1 VKADVFWPFQDR
13 KILLDMRGGAAHRRG
28 LIGMKR
34 SKRTT
39 GWPAAILVGVGAG
52 AAAVYLYSQGLIPPL
67 PTVQGTGT
75 DNAPVASSAPARPK
89 ASAPAEAPSQPQIAA
104 TGEVA
109 PPAKPMT
116 VPSFDVVLVEPNGEG
131 VLAGRAQP
139 GWTVTLESG
148 GTKVAMATADAQ
160 GEWSIVLEKPLP
172 QGNHSLSLK
181 TISPDGTRA
190 LSSQQTVSVAVAKVG
205 EDTAAPLAGA
215 SESANGP
222 AGNVPIPSDTVAA
235 DAAQSKMQVASIEP
249 TIQATVGG
257 GQATQQPRPGITLS
271 TVDYQDTGSE
281 AGKLTV
287 TGTADPGA
295 QLSLYF
301 DDVPVAKVTADGLGM
316 WRIETDK
323 KLGLGAHTFRA
334 ERYDQAA
341 QKVAARAMVT
351 FERANPAPPPAVA
364 ETGKSQV
371 AAAEA
376 GQQQTSAQDA
386 LTNEKAKI
394 YVIKR
399 GDTLWDIARRYLGSG
414 FLYSSI
420 FQDNREVIRNPDLI
434 LPQQQVKMPK
444 P

>member
-1 VKADVFWPFQDR
+1 
-13 KILLDMRGGAAHRRG
+13 
-28 LIGMKR
+28 MKR
-34 SKRTT
+34 SKRST
-39 GWPAAILVGVGAG
+39 GWLTAILVGVGAG
-52 AAAVYLYSQGLIPPL
+52 AAALYLYSQGLIPPL
-67 PTVQGTGT
+67 PTGQGAGT
-75 DNAPVASSAPARPK
+75 DNTPVASSAPAKPE

-109 PPAKPMT
+109 SPAKPMT

-205 EDTAAPLAGA
+205 EDTAPLAGA
-215 SESANGP
+215 SESVNGS
-222 AGNVPIPSDTVAA
+222 AGNVPVPSDTVAA
-235 DAAQSKMQVASIEP
+235 DAAQSKTQVASIEP
-249 TIQATVGG
+249 TIQATMGG
-257 GQATQQPRPGITLS
+257 GQAAPRPGITLS
-271 TVDYQDTGSE
+271 TVDYQDTGAE

-287 TGTADPGA
+287 TGTANPGA

-301 DDVPVAKVTADGLGM
+301 DDVPVAKVTADSLGM

-334 ERYDQAA
+334 ERYDQAT
-341 QKVAARAMVT
+341 QKVAARATVT

-386 LTNEKAKI
+386 STNEKGKI

>member
-1 VKADVFWPFQDR
+1 
-13 KILLDMRGGAAHRRG
+13 
-28 LIGMKR
+28 MKR
-34 SKRTT
+34 SKRST
-39 GWPAAILVGVGAG
+39 GWLAAILVGVGAG
-52 AAAVYLYSQGLIPPL
+52 AAALYLYSQGLIPPL
-67 PTVQGTGT
+67 PTGQGAGT
-75 DNAPVASSAPARPK
+75 NSGPVASSAPAKPE

-109 PPAKPMT
+109 QPAKPMT

-139 GWTVTLESG
+139 GWTITLETG
-148 GTKVAMATADAQ
+148 GTKVAMASADAQ
-160 GEWSIVLEKPLP
+160 GEWSMVLEKALP

-205 EDTAAPLAGA
+205 EDTAPLASA
-215 SESANGP
+215 SESASGP
-222 AGNVPIPSDTVAA
+222 AGNVPLPSDTVAA
-235 DAAQSKMQVASIEP
+235 DAAQPKTQVASIEP

-257 GQATQQPRPGITLS
+257 GRAQQPRPGITLS
-271 TVDYQDTGSE
+271 TVDYQDTGAE

-301 DDVPVAKVTADGLGM
+301 DDVPVAKVTADSLGM

-334 ERYDQAA
+334 ERYDQAT
-341 QKVAARAMVT
+341 QKVAARATVT
-351 FERANPAPPPAVA
+351 FEHASPAPPAVA

-386 LTNEKAKI
+386 STNEKAKT

-399 GDTLWDIARRYLGSG
+399 GDTLWAIAKHYLGSG

-420 FQDNREVIRNPDLI
+420 FQDNREVIKNPDLI
-434 LPQQQVKMPK
+434 LPKQEVKMPK

>member
-1 VKADVFWPFQDR
+1 
-13 KILLDMRGGAAHRRG
+13 
-28 LIGMKR
+28 MKR
-34 SKRTT
+34 SKRST
-39 GWPAAILVGVGAG
+39 GWLAAILVGVGAG
-52 AAAVYLYSQGLIPPL
+52 AAALYLYSQGLIPPL
-67 PTVQGTGT
+67 STGQGGGT
-75 DNAPVASSAPARPK
+75 DNGPVASSALAKPE
-89 ASAPAEAPSQPQIAA
+89 ASAPVEAPSQPQIAA

-109 PPAKPMT
+109 QPAKPIT

-139 GWTVTLESG
+139 GWTITLETG

-190 LSSQQTVSVAVAKVG
+190 LSSQQTVSVAVAKVR
-205 EDTAAPLAGA
+205 EDTAPLASA
-215 SESANGP
+215 SESASGP
-222 AGNVPIPSDTVAA
+222 AGNVPLLSDTVAA
-235 DAAQSKMQVASIEP
+235 DAPQPKTQVASIEP
-249 TIQATVGG
+249 TIQATLGG
-257 GQATQQPRPGITLS
+257 GQAQQPRPAITLS
-271 TVDYQDTGSE
+271 TVDYQDTGAE

-301 DDVPVAKVTADGLGM
+301 DDVPVAKITADSLGM

-334 ERYDQAA
+334 ERYDQAT
-341 QKVAARAMVT
+341 QKVAARATVT
-351 FERANPAPPPAVA
+351 FERANPTPPSAVA

-386 LTNEKAKI
+386 STNEKAET

-399 GDTLWDIARRYLGSG
+399 GDTLWAIAKRYLGSG

-420 FQDNREVIRNPDLI
+420 FQDNREVIKNPDLI
-434 LPQQQVKMPK
+434 LPKQEVKMPK

>member
-1 VKADVFWPFQDR
+1 
-13 KILLDMRGGAAHRRG
+13 
-28 LIGMKR
+28 MKR
-34 SKRTT
+34 SKRST
-39 GWPAAILVGVGAG
+39 GWLAAILVGVGAG
-52 AAAVYLYSQGLIPPL
+52 AAALYLYSQGLIPPL
-67 PTVQGTGT
+67 STGQGGGT
-75 DNAPVASSAPARPK
+75 DNGLVASSALAKPE
-89 ASAPAEAPSQPQIAA
+89 ASAPVEAPSQPQIAA

-109 PPAKPMT
+109 QPAKPIT

-139 GWTVTLESG
+139 GWTITLETG

-190 LSSQQTVSVAVAKVG
+190 LSSQQTVSVAVAKVR
-205 EDTAAPLAGA
+205 EDAVPLASA
-215 SESANGP
+215 SESASGP
-222 AGNVPIPSDTVAA
+222 AGNVPLLSDTVAA
-235 DAAQSKMQVASIEP
+235 DAPQPKTQVASIEP
-249 TIQATVGG
+249 TIQATLGG
-257 GQATQQPRPGITLS
+257 GQAQQPGPAITLS
-271 TVDYQDTGSE
+271 TVDYQDTGAE

-301 DDVPVAKVTADGLGM
+301 DDVPVAKITADSLGM

-334 ERYDQAA
+334 ERYDQAT
-341 QKVAARAMVT
+341 QKVAARATVT
-351 FERANPAPPPAVA
+351 FERANPTPPPAVA
-364 ETGKSQV
+364 ETGRSQV

-386 LTNEKAKI
+386 STNEKAET

-399 GDTLWDIARRYLGSG
+399 GDTLWAIAKRYLGSG

-420 FQDNREVIRNPDLI
+420 FQDNREVIKNPDLI
-434 LPQQQVKMPK
+434 LPKQEVKMPK

>member
-1 VKADVFWPFQDR
+1 
-13 KILLDMRGGAAHRRG
+13 
-28 LIGMKR
+28 MKR
-34 SKRTT
+34 SKRST
-39 GWPAAILVGVGAG
+39 GWLAAILVGVGAG
-52 AAAVYLYSQGLIPPL
+52 AAALYLYSQGLIPTL
-67 PTVQGTGT
+67 PTGQGAGT
-75 DNAPVASSAPARPK
+75 DNAPVASSAPAKPE
-89 ASAPAEAPSQPQIAA
+89 ASARAEVPWQPQIAA

-109 PPAKPMT
+109 PHAKPMT

-139 GWTVTLESG
+139 GWTITLESG

-160 GEWSIVLEKPLP
+160 GEWSIFLEKPLP

-190 LSSQQTVSVAVAKVG
+190 LSSQQTVSVAVAKVE
-205 EDTAAPLAGA
+205 EDTAPLAGA
-215 SESANGP
+215 SEAANGP
-222 AGNVPIPSDTVAA
+222 AGSVPVPRDTIAA
-235 DAAQSKMQVASIEP
+235 DAAQSKTQVASIEP

-257 GQATQQPRPGITLS
+257 GQGAQQPRPGITLS
-271 TVDYQDTGSE
+271 TVDYQDTGAE
-281 AGKLTV
+281 DGKLTV

-301 DDVPVAKVTADGLGM
+301 DDVPVAKVTADSLGM

-334 ERYDQAA
+334 ERYDQAT
-341 QKVAARAMVT
+341 QKVAARATVT
-351 FERANPAPPPAVA
+351 FERANPVPPPAVA

-371 AAAEA
+371 AAAERA
-376 GQQQTSAQDA
+376 QQQTSTQDA
-386 LTNEKAKI
+386 STNEKGKI

>member
-1 VKADVFWPFQDR
+1 
-13 KILLDMRGGAAHRRG
+13 
-28 LIGMKR
+28 MKR
-34 SKRTT
+34 SKRST
-39 GWPAAILVGVGAG
+39 GWLAAILVGVGVG
-52 AAAVYLYSQGLIPPL
+52 AAALHLYSQGLIPPL
-67 PTVQGTGT
+67 PTGQGGGT
-75 DNAPVASSAPARPK
+75 DNGPVTSSAPAKPE
-89 ASAPAEAPSQPQIAA
+89 ASAPIEAPSQPRIAA

-109 PPAKPMT
+109 QPAKPIT

-139 GWTVTLESG
+139 GWTITLETG

-190 LSSQQTVSVAVAKVG
+190 LSSQQTVSVAVAKVR
-205 EDTAAPLAGA
+205 EDTAPLASA
-215 SESANGP
+215 SESASGP
-222 AGNVPIPSDTVAA
+222 AGRVPLLSDTVGA
-235 DAAQSKMQVASIEP
+235 DSPQPKTQVASIEP
-249 TIQATVGG
+249 TIQATLGG
-257 GQATQQPRPGITLS
+257 GQAQQPGPAITLS
-271 TVDYQDTGSE
+271 TVDYQDTGAE

-287 TGTADPGA
+287 TGTADPDA

-301 DDVPVAKVTADGLGM
+301 DDVPVAKVTADSLGM

-334 ERYDQAA
+334 ERYDQAT
-341 QKVAARAMVT
+341 QKVAARATVT
-351 FERANPAPPPAVA
+351 FERANPTPPPAVA
-364 ETGKSQV
+364 ETGRSQV

-386 LTNEKAKI
+386 STNEKAET

-399 GDTLWDIARRYLGSG
+399 GDTLWAIAKHYLGSG

-420 FQDNREVIRNPDLI
+420 FQDNREVIKNPDLI
-434 LPQQQVKMPK
+434 LPKQEVKMPK

>member
-1 VKADVFWPFQDR
+1 
-13 KILLDMRGGAAHRRG
+13 
-28 LIGMKR
+28 MKR
-34 SKRTT
+34 SKRST
-39 GWPAAILVGVGAG
+39 GWLAAILVGVGAG
-52 AAAVYLYSQGLIPPL
+52 AAALYLYSQGLIPPL
-67 PTVQGTGT
+67 STGQGGGT
-75 DNAPVASSAPARPK
+75 DNGPVASSAAAKPE
-89 ASAPAEAPSQPQIAA
+89 ASAPVEAPSQPQIAA

-109 PPAKPMT
+109 QPAKPIT
-116 VPSFDVVLVEPNGEG
+116 VPSFDVVLVEPNCEG
-131 VLAGRAQP
+131 VLAGHAQP
-139 GWTVTLESG
+139 GWTITLETG

-190 LSSQQTVSVAVAKVG
+190 LSSQQTVSVAVAKIR
-205 EDTAAPLAGA
+205 EDTAPLASA
-215 SESANGP
+215 SESASGP
-222 AGNVPIPSDTVAA
+222 AGRVPLLSDTVAA
-235 DAAQSKMQVASIEP
+235 DAPQPKTQVASIEP
-249 TIQATVGG
+249 TIQATLGG
-257 GQATQQPRPGITLS
+257 GQAQQPRPAITLS
-271 TVDYQDTGSE
+271 TVDYQDTGAE

-301 DDVPVAKVTADGLGM
+301 DDVPVAKITADSLGM

-334 ERYDQAA
+334 ERYDQAT
-341 QKVAARAMVT
+341 QKVAARATVT
-351 FERANPAPPPAVA
+351 FERANPTPPSAVA
-364 ETGKSQV
+364 ETGRSQV

-386 LTNEKAKI
+386 STNEKAET

-399 GDTLWDIARRYLGSG
+399 GDTLWAIAKHYLGSG

-420 FQDNREVIRNPDLI
+420 FQDNREVIKNPDLI
-434 LPQQQVKMPK
+434 LPKQEVKMPK

>member
-1 VKADVFWPFQDR
+1 
-13 KILLDMRGGAAHRRG
+13 
-28 LIGMKR
+28 MKR
-34 SKRTT
+34 SKRST
-39 GWPAAILVGVGAG
+39 GWLAAILVGVGVG
-52 AAAVYLYSQGLIPPL
+52 AAALYLYSQGLIPPL
-67 PTVQGTGT
+67 PTGQGAGT
-75 DNAPVASSAPARPK
+75 DNGPVASSAPAKPE

-109 PPAKPMT
+109 QPAK
-116 VPSFDVVLVEPNGEG
+116 
-131 VLAGRAQP
+131 P
-139 GWTVTLESG
+139 GWTVTLETG

-205 EDTAAPLAGA
+205 EDTAPLASA
-215 SESANGP
+215 SESASGL
-222 AGNVPIPSDTVAA
+222 AGNVPLPSDTVAA
-235 DAAQSKMQVASIEP
+235 DAAQPKTQIASIEP

-257 GQATQQPRPGITLS
+257 GQAQPRPGITLS
-271 TVDYQDTGSE
+271 TVDYQDTGAE

-301 DDVPVAKVTADGLGM
+301 DDVPVAKVTADSLGM

-334 ERYDQAA
+334 ERYDQAT
-341 QKVAARAMVT
+341 QKVAARATVT
-351 FERANPAPPPAVA
+351 FERANPALPPAVA

-371 AAAEA
+371 TAAEA
-376 GQQQTSAQDA
+376 GQQQMSAQNA
-386 LTNEKAKI
+386 STNEKAKT

-399 GDTLWDIARRYLGSG
+399 GDTLWAIAKHYLGSG
-414 FLYSSI
+414 FL
-420 FQDNREVIRNPDLI
+420 
-434 LPQQQVKMPK
+434 
-444 P
+444 

>member
-1 VKADVFWPFQDR
+1 
-13 KILLDMRGGAAHRRG
+13 
-28 LIGMKR
+28 MKR
-34 SKRTT
+34 SKRST
-39 GWPAAILVGVGAG
+39 GWLAAILVGVGAG
-52 AAAVYLYSQGLIPPL
+52 AAALYLYSQGLIPPL
-67 PTVQGTGT
+67 PTGQGAGT
-75 DNAPVASSAPARPK
+75 DNGPVASSAPAKPE

-109 PPAKPMT
+109 QPAKPMT

-139 GWTVTLESG
+139 GWTVTLETG

-205 EDTAAPLAGA
+205 EDTSPLASA
-215 SESANGP
+215 SESASGP
-222 AGNVPIPSDTVAA
+222 AGNVPLPSDTVAA
-235 DAAQSKMQVASIEP
+235 DAAQPKPQIASIEP

-257 GQATQQPRPGITLS
+257 GQAQPRPGITLS
-271 TVDYQDTGSE
+271 TVDYQDTGAE

-301 DDVPVAKVTADGLGM
+301 DDVPVAKVTADSLGM

-334 ERYDQAA
+334 ERYDQAT
-341 QKVAARAMVT
+341 QKVAARATVT
-351 FERANPAPPPAVA
+351 FERANPAPPAVA

-386 LTNEKAKI
+386 STNEKAKT

-399 GDTLWDIARRYLGSG
+399 GDTLWAIAKHYLGSG

-420 FQDNREVIRNPDLI
+420 FQDNREVIKNPDLI
-434 LPQQQVKMPK
+434 LPKQEVKMPK

>member
-1 VKADVFWPFQDR
+1 
-13 KILLDMRGGAAHRRG
+13 
-28 LIGMKR
+28 MKR
-34 SKRTT
+34 SKRST
-39 GWPAAILVGVGAG
+39 GWLAAILVGVGAG
-52 AAAVYLYSQGLIPPL
+52 AAALYLYSQGLIPPL
-67 PTVQGTGT
+67 PTGQGAGT
-75 DNAPVASSAPARPK
+75 DNGPVASSAAAKPE
-89 ASAPAEAPSQPQIAA
+89 ASAPVEAPSQPQIAA

-109 PPAKPMT
+109 QPAKPIT

-139 GWTVTLESG
+139 GWTITLETG

-190 LSSQQTVSVAVAKVG
+190 LSSQQTVSVAVAKVR
-205 EDTAAPLAGA
+205 EDTAPLASA
-215 SESANGP
+215 SESASGP
-222 AGNVPIPSDTVAA
+222 AGNVPLLSDTVAA
-235 DAAQSKMQVASIEP
+235 DAPQPKTQVASIEP
-249 TIQATVGG
+249 TIQATLGG
-257 GQATQQPRPGITLS
+257 GQAQQPGPAITLS
-271 TVDYQDTGSE
+271 TVDYQDTGAE

-301 DDVPVAKVTADGLGM
+301 DDVPVAKITADSLGM

-334 ERYDQAA
+334 ERYDQAT
-341 QKVAARAMVT
+341 QKVAARATVT
-351 FERANPAPPPAVA
+351 FERANPTPPPAVA
-364 ETGKSQV
+364 ETGRSQV

-386 LTNEKAKI
+386 STNEKAET

-399 GDTLWDIARRYLGSG
+399 GDTLWAIAKRYLGSG

-420 FQDNREVIRNPDLI
+420 FQDNREVIKNPDLI
-434 LPQQQVKMPK
+434 LPKQEVKMPK

>member
-1 VKADVFWPFQDR
+1 
-13 KILLDMRGGAAHRRG
+13 
-28 LIGMKR
+28 MKR
-34 SKRTT
+34 SKRST
-39 GWPAAILVGVGAG
+39 GWLGAILVGVGAG
-52 AAAVYLYSQGLIPPL
+52 AAALYLYSHGLIPPL
-67 PTVQGTGT
+67 PTGQGGGT
-75 DNAPVASSAPARPK
+75 DNGPVASSAPAKPE
-89 ASAPAEAPSQPQIAA
+89 ASAAAEAPLQPQIAA

-109 PPAKPMT
+109 QPAKPIT
-116 VPSFDVVLVEPNGEG
+116 VPSFDVVLIEPNGEG

-139 GWTVTLESG
+139 GWTITLETG

-160 GEWSIVLEKPLP
+160 GEWSIVLDKPLP

-190 LSSQQTVSVAVAKVG
+190 LSSQQTVSVAVAKVR
-205 EDTAAPLAGA
+205 EDTAPLASAG
-215 SESANGP
+215 ESASGP
-222 AGNVPIPSDTVAA
+222 AGNVPLSDTVAA
-235 DAAQSKMQVASIEP
+235 DAPQPKTQVASIEP

-257 GQATQQPRPGITLS
+257 GQAQQPRPAIALS
-271 TVDYQDTGSE
+271 TVDYQDTGAE

-301 DDVPVAKVTADGLGM
+301 DDVPVAKVTADTLGM

-334 ERYDQAA
+334 ERYDQAT
-341 QKVAARAMVT
+341 QKVAARATVT
-351 FERANPAPPPAVA
+351 FERANPTPPPAVA

-386 LTNEKAKI
+386 STNEKAET

-399 GDTLWDIARRYLGSG
+399 GDTLWAIAKHYLGSG

-420 FQDNREVIRNPDLI
+420 FQDNREVIKNPNLI
-434 LPQQQVKMPK
+434 LPKQEVKMPK

>member
-1 VKADVFWPFQDR
+1 
-13 KILLDMRGGAAHRRG
+13 
-28 LIGMKR
+28 MKR
-34 SKRTT
+34 SKRST
-39 GWPAAILVGVGAG
+39 GWLAAILVGVGAG
-52 AAAVYLYSQGLIPPL
+52 AAALYLYSQGLIPPL
-67 PTVQGTGT
+67 PTGQGAGT
-75 DNAPVASSAPARPK
+75 NSGPVASSAPAKPE

-109 PPAKPMT
+109 QPAKPMT

-139 GWTVTLESG
+139 GWTITLETG
-148 GTKVAMATADAQ
+148 GTKVAMASADAQ
-160 GEWSIVLEKPLP
+160 GEWSMVLEKALP

-205 EDTAAPLAGA
+205 EDTAPLASA
-215 SESANGP
+215 SESASGP
-222 AGNVPIPSDTVAA
+222 AGNVPLPSDTVAA
-235 DAAQSKMQVASIEP
+235 DAAQPKTQIASIEP

-257 GQATQQPRPGITLS
+257 GQAQPRPGITLS
-271 TVDYQDTGSE
+271 TVDYQDTGAE

-301 DDVPVAKVTADGLGM
+301 DDVPVAKVTADSLGM
-316 WRIETDK
+316 WRTETDK

-334 ERYDQAA
+334 ERYDQAT
-341 QKVAARAMVT
+341 QKVAARATVT
-351 FERANPAPPPAVA
+351 FERANPVPPPAVA
-364 ETGKSQV
+364 ETGKAQV
-371 AAAEA
+371 AAGERAR
-376 GQQQTSAQDA
+376 QQTSTQDA
-386 LTNEKAKI
+386 STNEKGKI